1 MPTLVDYNQV
11 FIANLVQQ
19 PGIRKGGVNEGLVRH
34 MVLNSL
40 RSYRRKFLEDYGE
53 LVIACDNRNYW
64 RRELFPHYKAH
75 RKKNREESEFD
86 WNEIFRCLNEVKA
99 ELKSVFPYKVL
110 EFDTAEADDI
120 IAIVCKIEETD
131 TLILSGDKDF
141 VQLQAYPHVNQY
153 SPIQKRFLK
162 DPSPSNF
169 LKEQIMKGDRGDGI
183 PNFLSKDDVFVN
195 GGRQAPLSKK
205 KLQAWIKQDPEMFCD
220 YEMLRGYKRNQLL
233 IDLKLIPDLLENEI
247 TTKYREYECND
258 RSGLLN
264 YFIHKR
270 LKNLTENIEEF

>member
-1 MPTLVDYNQV
+1 M
-11 FIANLVQQ
+11 
-19 PGIRKGGVNEGLVRH
+19 
-34 MVLNSL
+34 
-40 RSYRRKFLEDYGE
+40 
-53 LVIACDNRNYW
+53 
-64 RRELFPHYKAH
+64 
-75 RKKNREESEFD
+75 
-86 WNEIFRCLNEVKA
+86 KA

-120 IAIVCKIEETD
+120 IAIVCKIEEDD
-131 TLILSGDKDF
+131 TIILSGDKDF
-141 VQLQAYPHVNQY
+141 VQLQSYRHVKQY
-153 SPIQKRFLK
+153 SPIQKKFLD
-162 DPSPSNF
+162 DPAPADF

-205 KLQAWIKQDPEMFCD
+205 KLQARIGQDPEMFCD
-220 YEMLRGYKRNQLL
+220 YEMLRGYKRNRLL
-233 IDLKLIPDLLENEI
+233 IDLNLIPETLEDEI
-247 TTKYREYECND
+247 TTNYREYECND